1 MSPHEVVPK
10 DVASSVPFPIRLARW
25 FGTCIAFDSASNKTI
40 TLVDKV
46 NVNLSAFDN
55 DDEIASFCD
64 ELKVECPTL
73 AIIKDG
79 SHMSMVGHLEIVRF
93 LLEHGADI
101 RAESAKTP
109 FEHLGCMRDRSIT
122 YLLDWD
128 DEEFKGRAREAIF
141 LDRKH
146 V

>member
-1 MSPHEVVPK
+1 MSLHEAVHEA
-10 DVASSVPFPIRLARW
+10 VASSASFPIRLARW
-25 FGTCIAFDSASNKTI
+25 FGTCIASASNKTI

-64 ELKVECPTL
+64 ELKVQCPTL

-93 LLEHGADI
+93 LLEHGADV
-101 RAESAKTP
+101 RVKSTKTP
-109 FEHLGCMRDRSIT
+109 LDHLSCMRDRM
-122 YLLDWD
+122 YLLDWN

-141 LDRKH
+141 LDRNH
-146 V
+146 A

>member
-25 FGTCIAFDSASNKTI
+25 FGTCIASASNKTI

-46 NVNLSAFDN
+46 NVNLSAFN

-64 ELKVECPTL
+64 ELKVQCPTL
-73 AIIKDG
+73 AVIKDG

-93 LLEHGADI
+93 LLEHGADV
-101 RAESAKTP
+101 RVKSTKTP
-109 FEHLGCMRDRSIT
+109 LDHLSCMRDRM
-122 YLLDWD
+122 YLLDWN

-141 LDRKH
+141 LDRDH